1 MDSDNTI
8 VKNGIVRNDSMVL
21 KYAVLTEESAN
32 SIDINDPRQIRK
44 LKLYDDLDE
53 AKLVCTVKDMR
64 HPEARYAVYVLE
76 YVIYLFKKYKES
88 EIQNGQTQMD
98 T

>member
-1 MDSDNTI
+1 MAKEESL
-8 VKNGIVRNDSMVL
+8 VM
-21 KYAVLTEESAN
+21 KYAVLTEEAAN

-44 LKLYDDLDE
+44 LKLYDDLDQ
-53 AKLVCTVKDMR
+53 AKLVCAVKDIR
-64 HPEARYAVYVLE
+64 HPEYKYAVYVLE

-88 EIQNGQTQMD
+88 EIQNDQTKMD

>member
-1 MDSDNTI
+1 MAKEESLVI
-8 VKNGIVRNDSMVL
+8 
-21 KYAVLTEESAN
+21 KYVVLTEEAAN

-53 AKLVCTVKDMR
+53 AKLTCEVKDMR
-64 HPEARYAVYVLE
+64 HPEYKYAVYVVE

-88 EIQNGQTQMD
+88 EIQNGQTKVD

>member
-1 MDSDNTI
+1 MDSDNA
-8 VKNGIVRNDSMVL
+8 IVRNDSLVL
-21 KYAVLTEESAN
+21 KYAVLTEEAAN
-32 SIDINDPRQIRK
+32 SIDINDPKQISK

-76 YVIYLFKKYKES
+76 YVIYLCKKYREGLTKNE
-88 EIQNGQTQMD
+88 
-98 T
+98 

>member
-8 VKNGIVRNDSMVL
+8 VKNDSMVL
-21 KYAVLTEESAN
+21 KYAVLTEEAAN
-32 SIDINDPRQIRK
+32 SIDINDPKQIAK

-64 HPEARYAVYVLE
+64 HPEYKYGVYVLE
-76 YVIYLFKKYKES
+76 FVIYLFKKYRES
-88 EIQNGQTQMD
+88 EIQNG
-98 T
+98 